1 MTLPKTRPDP
11 ESLGP
16 SDEKCPAYRNINT
29 AWWDASQ
36 IYGSNEAKT
45 KELRAACEDDGKLK
59 LNKDGSGPFLPRD
72 ATGLP
77 KTGFNTSWWV
87 GMELLHT
94 LFAMEHNAICDA
106 IKKANPSWA
115 R

>member
-1 MTLPKTRPDP
+1 MTLLKTRPDP
-11 ESLGP
+11 NSLGP
-16 SDEKCPAYRNINT
+16 SNQECPAYRNVNT

-36 IYGSNEAKT
+36 IYGSDEAMT
-45 KELRAACEDDGKLK
+45 KELK
-59 LNKDGSGPFLPRD
+59 LNKDGSGPFLSRD

-77 KTGFNTSWWV
+77 KTGFNTNWWV

-94 LFAMEHNAICDA
+94 LFAMEHNAIRDA